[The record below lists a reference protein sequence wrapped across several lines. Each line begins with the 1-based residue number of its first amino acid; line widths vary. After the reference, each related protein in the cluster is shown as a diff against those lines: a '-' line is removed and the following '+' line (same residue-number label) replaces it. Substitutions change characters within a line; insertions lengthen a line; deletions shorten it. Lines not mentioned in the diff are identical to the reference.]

1 MIDGRWRGVII
12 GPKRSKKVK
21 GRMAGHLANLCDH
34 IAEYL
39 EQELERSGSDALEL
53 RRGNV
58 AERFGCAPSQI
69 NYVLETRFTPERGFA
84 VESRR
89 GGGGFIRLI
98 RLRLDP
104 AAELVQYLVRR
115 IGDRIPQEPAMHV
128 VDHLGHQALVSEREA
143 ALMRAVLLREA
154 IGLEPV
160 QRDLVRARLL
170 KSMLLTLLRG
180 G

>member
-1 MIDGRWRGVII
+1 M
-12 GPKRSKKVK
+12 
-21 GRMAGHLANLCDH
+21 ANLCDH

-39 EQELERSGSDALEL
+39 ERELERSGTGALEL
-53 RRGNV
+53 RRGSL

-69 NYVLETRFTPERGFA
+69 NYVLETRFTPERGFL

-104 AAELVQYLVRR
+104 TAELIQYLVQR
-115 IGDRIPQEPAMHV
+115 IGEGIAQEPALHV
-128 VDHLGHQALVSEREA
+128 VDHLGRQALVTQREA
-143 ALMRAVLLREA
+143 ALMRAALMREA
-154 IGLEPV
+154 IGLEPA
-160 QRDLVRARLL
+160 QRDRVRARLL
-170 KSMLLTLLRG
+170 KSMLFALLRG